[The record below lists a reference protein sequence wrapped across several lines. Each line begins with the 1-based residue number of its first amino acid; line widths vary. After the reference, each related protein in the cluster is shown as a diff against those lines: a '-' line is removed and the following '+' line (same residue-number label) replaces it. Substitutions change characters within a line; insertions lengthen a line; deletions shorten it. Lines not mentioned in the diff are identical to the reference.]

1 MGSLSEKNILLI
13 PYWIIN
19 NVQRSQLPLTAILD
33 LKTLTGITCAQDLA
47 MISLLNERSEKV
59 FGISNYSPTLT
70 INWYKDDESWNKFN
84 TQIKPLESIVGNEL
98 DSRLFNESS
107 REDRYDKPFEI
118 KDIDP
123 KTFLVIVYPG
133 YFGGAQAKQ
142 CQLALS
148 KELLKLFFV
157 YEGYDNMARRQ
168 VFEHY
173 LNNL

>member
-1 MGSLSEKNILLI
+1 MGIPSEKNVLLI

-19 NVQRSQLPLTAILD
+19 NVQRNKLPLSAILD
-33 LKTLTGITCAQDLA
+33 LNTLSKITCAQDLA

-59 FGISNYSPTLT
+59 FGITNYSSVLNT
-70 INWYKDDESWNKFN
+70 NWYKDDTSWNKFN
-84 TQIKPLESIVGNEL
+84 NQIKPLEAIVGNEL

-107 REDRYDKPFEI
+107 KEDRYDTSFDI

-123 KTFLVIVYPG
+123 KTFLITIYPG
-133 YFGGAQAKQ
+133 YFGGTQARQ
-142 CQLALS
+142 HQLALS

-168 VFEHY
+168 VFEYY
-173 LNNL
+173 LNSL